1 MLGSLL
7 FPKEVKQNIILI
19 QNSILLLAWQTNS
32 AAKLV
37 KARLWNL
44 ELMENIEL
52 LQRIYVGKRAELK
65 RTILH
70 EALFCFLNHGIET
83 TNIEM
88 IRERAETSVG
98 AIYHHFKN
106 KEGIVRA
113 LYLSALQD
121 QAKRREHALSQVRSL
136 EDAIKAIVR
145 SYIDWVMDYSDF
157 ARFLYMSGALVNRA
171 DEDLEL
177 KQTNQ
182 QRNQDLRKYMQGFED
197 AEKIKKIPQE
207 LLLSLVIGAT
217 ESYCRA
223 WLSHKVKTSPQAYQK
238 VLANTAW
245 NNIAYFP
252 K

>member
-1 MLGSLL
+1 M
-7 FPKEVKQNIILI
+7 
-19 QNSILLLAWQTNS
+19 ARQTHS
-32 AAKLV
+32 AAKSV

-44 ELMENIEL
+44 KLMENIEL

-121 QAKRREHALSQVRSL
+121 QAQRREHALSQVRSL
-136 EDAIKAIVR
+136 EDAIKAIVS
-145 SYIDWVMDYSDF
+145 SYIDWVMDYPDF
-157 ARFLYMSGALVNRA
+157 ARFLYMSGALVNRV
-171 DEDLEL
+171 DQDLEL
-177 KQTNQ
+177 KQTNH
-182 QRNQDLRKYMQGFED
+182 QRNQDLRKYMQDFEN

-223 WLSHKVKTSPQAYQK
+223 WLSHKVKTSPQDYQN
-238 VLANTAW
+238 VLAKTAW
-245 NNIAYFP
+245 NNIAYFSE
-252 K
+252 